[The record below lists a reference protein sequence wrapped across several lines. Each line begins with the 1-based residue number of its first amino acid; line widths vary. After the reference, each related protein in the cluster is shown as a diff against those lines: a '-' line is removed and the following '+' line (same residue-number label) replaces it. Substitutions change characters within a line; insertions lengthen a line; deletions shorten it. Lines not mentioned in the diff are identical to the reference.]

1 MSFEGRTN
9 SRALR
14 NHTCD
19 KLTLM
24 LSLQEQEQRD
34 AVATS
39 LRKRYSDTSALPVAG
54 EGDVAD
60 RMSSSGKE
68 GLVDAE
74 GRTWDEIVFEG
85 RNRKYGAYVLRTSY
99 ATNVA
104 IGIVITIL
112 VVALVLLAP
121 FLAKWFGANENA
133 DTLPRVKLVYSEL
146 SAPPPIDKARPVP
159 PSVQLPRL
167 RKVIKFVPPKVVKE
181 DVAQQVATLEEIK
194 VNDIG
199 ATEVEGPTEV
209 VFQEP
214 VEEVVADDN
223 ELFTVVDQQPEFE
236 GGYAAMMAFVKANMK
251 YPANARR
258 MRIEG
263 TVHISFIVSK
273 TGVISDVQ
281 VLRGFMT
288 ECDREAVRVVKL
300 MPAWK
305 PGKQNGRNVNVRFI
319 LPLKFKLD

>member
-1 MSFEGRTN
+1 
-9 SRALR
+9 
-14 NHTCD
+14 
-19 KLTLM
+19 M
-24 LSLQEQEQRD
+24 LSLQEQEKPD
-34 AVATS
+34 GAATS
-39 LRKRYSDTSALPVAG
+39 LRKRYSRPSTL
-54 EGDVAD
+54 
-60 RMSSSGKE
+60 
-68 GLVDAE
+68 AE
-74 GRTWDEIVFEG
+74 GSATAERAGLPEREGPVDSGGNTWDDIVFEG
-85 RNRKYGAYVLRTSY
+85 RNHAYGAYVLRGSY
-99 ATNVA
+99 KTNVV
-104 IGIVITIL
+104 IGIGITIL
-112 VVALVLLAP
+112 VVTLVLLAP
-121 FLAKWFGANENA
+121 MLSKWFGAEESA
-133 DTLPRVKLVYSEL
+133 KASPRMKLVYSEL
-146 SAPPPIDKARPVP
+146 SAPPPIDKTRPIP
-159 PSVQLPRL
+159 PSIQLPRL

-181 DVAQQVATLEEIK
+181 DIAQQVATLEEIK
-194 VNDIG
+194 ANDIG

-273 TGVISDVQ
+273 TGAISDVQ

-300 MPAWK
+300 MPDWK

-319 LPLKFKLD
+319 LPLKFTLD